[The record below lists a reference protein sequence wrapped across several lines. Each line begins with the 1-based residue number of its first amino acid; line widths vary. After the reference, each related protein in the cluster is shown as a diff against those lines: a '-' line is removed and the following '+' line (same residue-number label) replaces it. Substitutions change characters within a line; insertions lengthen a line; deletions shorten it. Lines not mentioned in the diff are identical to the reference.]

1 MDRRARADALLRA
14 TLSLGDAQLRARYVA
29 TVASA
34 WSPEALAEALDVLCE
49 RAEQAE
55 TPAREALVAV
65 VEALNAEGMDGAVQ
79 RLREEATAGS
89 LLALERLIR
98 HPVRPPRTMPP
109 GAEGSRARSTR
120 PPADDARSWAWRQF
134 HAGPVQERTSLSPSG
149 AGGGA
154 GRALTLGDRKWLAR
168 RPDRETIQRLLGDPH
183 PDVIRRCLGNA
194 RVTEDDVVRLAARR
208 PGRGDVLAEVARSAW
223 VRRPRVRLALV
234 LNPATPVE
242 IALRVAGLLLRPEL
256 ELVAGSPAVNAPVR
270 ALCLEHLQRRPPI
283 HHGDGDD
290 EVH

>member
-14 TLSLGDAQLRARYVA
+14 MLSLGDPTLRARYVA
-29 TVASA
+29 TVATA

-55 TPAREALVAV
+55 MSAREALVAI
-65 VEALNAEGMDGAVQ
+65 VEALNAEGMGSVVQ
-79 RLREEATAGS
+79 RLREQAAADS

-98 HPVRPPRTMPP
+98 HPARVGRSMPPGPEGSRSRTRRPPR
-109 GAEGSRARSTR
+109 
-120 PPADDARSWAWRQF
+120 DDSSSWSWREF
-134 HAGPVQERTSLSPSG
+134 HAAPVRDAA
-149 AGGGA
+149 AG

-223 VRRPRVRLALV
+223 MRRPRVRLALV

-242 IALRVAGLLLRPEL
+242 IALRIAGLLLRPEL

-283 HHGDGDD
+283 RLVGGDD
-290 EVH
+290 GVH